1 MATLNQ
7 NFTKFEED
15 TFFIQFTITDVDT
28 NLEEYNVY
36 WACSTSP
43 SSSDTPLSVKT
54 SGSWD
59 NVDNVGGAEWTAA
72 QTLRISI
79 TQSDFIDGPT
89 PSHGT
94 LQTGSFY
101 HELVIGSLDNGDDSV
116 VVSNG
121 IFTIDSSIFTERGGR

>member
-28 NLEEYNVY
+28 NLTDYNVY

-43 SSSDTPLSVKT
+43 TSSDAPLSVKT
-54 SGSWD
+54 SGSW
-59 NVDNVGGAEWTAA
+59 NSVTNIGGAEWTSA

-79 TQSDFIDGPT
+79 TQSDFINGPED
-89 PSHGT
+89 HGT

-101 HELVIGSLDNGDDSV
+101 HELVIGSLDNGEDSV

-121 IFTIDSSIFTERGGR
+121 IFTIDSSIFTEQGGR

>member
-28 NLEEYNVY
+28 DLTDYNVY
-36 WACSTSP
+36 WACHTSP
-43 SSSDTPLSVKT
+43 TSSGNPLSVKT

-59 NVDNVGGAEWTAA
+59 SIDYVGGAEWTAA
-72 QTLRISI
+72 QTVRISI
-79 TQSDFIDGPT
+79 SQSDFIDGPLN
-89 PSHGT
+89 HGT

-101 HELVIGSLDNGDDSV
+101 HELVIGSLNNGEDSV

-121 IFTIDSSIFTERGGR
+121 TFTVDPSLFTEKGGR

>member
-28 NLEEYNVY
+28 DLTDYNAY
-36 WACSTSP
+36 WACHTSP
-43 SSSDTPLSVKT
+43 TSSGDPLSVKT

-59 NVDNVGGAEWTAA
+59 NISSIGGAEWTAA
-72 QTLRISI
+72 QTIRISI
-79 TQSDFIDGPT
+79 SQSDFIDGPLN
-89 PSHGT
+89 HGT

-116 VVSNG
+116 AVSNG
-121 IFTIDSSIFTERGGR
+121 TFTIDPSIFTEKGGR